1 MKQDANHK
9 VRQHGRSLHATLL
22 LAAFAAASARCTEY
36 AYSEGD
42 RTLTV
47 TVESG
52 ATNSFDFAG
61 NGAYLTGN
69 LVTNFVKRGTGTLV
83 VEKSIS
89 DYVGDITV
97 EAGAYRFTTNSAL
110 GRLAG
115 EDVCGSV
122 YVLDGATLDAHPPED
137 LSNGEAWGYWNKRIC
152 FAGDGVDGIGALV
165 HSGVKDVIKR
175 MVFSSNLV
183 MTADAKIGNLSR
195 YTMYMSGGINPM
207 WLDMNGHTLTFGGAG
222 VTAWGCWN
230 IRNPGNIVAETGFIM
245 QNRNTHIDGDSGNV
259 LTMGDGTALGFNLTS
274 GSPIRWTLDASG
286 MKGINVLNGSAE
298 YNKTNISCWAG
309 PVLLGE
315 NRPRIDLKNG
325 FWFSFYGPIS
335 GNGGLYVTSYA
346 SGPAGCLNLMGEGST
361 FKGGVAADRSTVAL
375 WSSGAIPADGGA
387 LMLTNSTAVLEN
399 DDITYSLPELAV
411 HGSGVV
417 SNGCGSWRSVVKTGN
432 GELVWKSVSGTD
444 RLVVKGGS
452 VSFPASRAS
461 IAGLIESE
469 RTEYASYPATKAAW
483 DMVFTNIITRG
494 ADAYYNKWHHLWE
507 DPMLASSNRY
517 MIAYTGYIWNNE
529 STNVTWT
536 FAGAAN
542 THLGVRID
550 GTEVFYFTGTGNTGS
565 TIRGSVGNVAP
576 GPHTIDVRGYSSQNK
591 GSFYPDKNLT
601 VIDGQRLNWAE
612 DNFGV
617 GFDPLGRDSELQTDY
632 VKLIDP
638 GDGSMLT
645 WTLPDDVEEG
655 DTLKPSSTRKVWL
668 LPPVG
673 KAVFAAG
680 TALSTGYDTFKVF
693 ELEGL
698 PMVSGDSGCLNV
710 VSSWIVPVA
719 DFVGGHRLSAS
730 GRLALGENAVV
741 TLSDDSRV
749 ARSSGNVDFVVAE
762 AAGGIVYS
770 DSVTVAGATRE
781 WRLHLSDD
789 GKTLY
794 ARHLPIGT
802 KIVIR

>member
-9 VRQHGRSLHATLL
+9 VRSIERFVHATVLL
-22 LAAFAAASARCTEY
+22 VALVATSANCAEY
-36 AYSEGD
+36 VYSEDD
-42 RTLTV
+42 RTLSV
-47 TVESG
+47 TVDAG
-52 ATNSFDFAG
+52 ATNSFDFVG
-61 NGAYLTGN
+61 YGAYLAQN
-69 LVTNFVKRGTGTLV
+69 LATNFVKRGTGTLV
-83 VEKSIS
+83 VETSIS

-97 EAGAYRFTTNSAL
+97 ESGAYRFTTNSAL
-110 GRLAG
+110 GKLASA
-115 EDVCGSV
+115 DVCGSV

-152 FAGDGVDGIGALV
+152 FAGDGVGGIGALV
-165 HSGVKDVIKR
+165 HSGAKDIIKR

-183 MTADAKIGNLSR
+183 MTADAKIGTLSR
-195 YTMYMSGGINPM
+195 HTMYMSGGANPM
-207 WLDMNGHTLTFGGAG
+207 WLDMNGHTLTFGGVG

-230 IRNPGNIVAETGFIM
+230 IKNPGNIVAETGLIM
-245 QNRNTHIDGDSGNV
+245 QNGNTHIEGDSDNV
-259 LTMGDGTALGFNLTS
+259 FTMGDGTALGFNLTG
-274 GSPIRWTLDASG
+274 GSPIRWTLDASD
-286 MKGINVLNGSAE
+286 MNGINVLNGSAQ

-309 PVLLGE
+309 PVLLGD
-315 NRPRIDLKNG
+315 NRPKIDLKSG
-325 FWFSFYGPIS
+325 FWFSFWGPIS
-335 GNGGLYVTSYA
+335 GSGGLYVTSYA
-346 SGPAGCLNLMGEGST
+346 SGPAGCLNLMGEEST
-361 FKGGVAADRSTVAL
+361 FTGGVAADRSTVAL
-375 WSSGAIPADGGA
+375 WSNGAIPEDGGA

-417 SNGCGSWRSVVKTGN
+417 SNGCGSWRSVVKTGD
-432 GELVWKSVSGTD
+432 GELVWKSFSGTD
-444 RLVVKGGS
+444 RLVVKGGT

-494 ADAYYNKWHHLWE
+494 ADAYYDKRHHLWT
-507 DPMLASSNRY
+507 DPMLASTNRY

-550 GTEVFYFTGTGNTGS
+550 GTEVFYFTGIGNTGS
-565 TIRGSVGNVAP
+565 TIRGSIGNVAP
-576 GPHTIDVRGYSSQNK
+576 GPHTIDVRGYSSSVG
-591 GSFYPDKNLT
+591 GSFCPSKNL
-601 VIDGQRLNWAE
+601 VVKDGQRLNWAK

-617 GFDPLGRDSELQTDY
+617 GFDPLGRNSELQTDY
-632 VKLIDP
+632 VKLIDS

-645 WTLPDDVEEG
+645 WTLPDDVEE
-655 DTLKPSSTRKVWL
+655 DVTVKPSSTRKVWL
-668 LPPVG
+668 IPPVG

-680 TALSTGYDTFKVF
+680 TALSTGYDAFKVS

-698 PMVSGDSGCLNV
+698 PTVSGDSGCLNI

-719 DFVGGHRLSAS
+719 DFVGGQRICAS
-730 GRLALGENAVV
+730 GRLTLGENAVV
-741 TLSDDSRV
+741 TLSDDNRA

-762 AAGGIVYS
+762 AAGGIVYP